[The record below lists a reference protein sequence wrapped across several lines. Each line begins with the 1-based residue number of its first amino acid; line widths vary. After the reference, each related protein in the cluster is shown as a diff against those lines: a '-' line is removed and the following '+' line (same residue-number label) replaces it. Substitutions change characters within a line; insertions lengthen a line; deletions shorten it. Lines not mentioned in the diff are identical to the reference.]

1 MKKKRTPLPDE
12 VHVENKEIIAI
23 QDGKIIQSK

>member
-1 MKKKRTPLPDE
+1 MKKKRIPRPDE
-12 VHVENKEIIAI
+12 VENKEIIAI